1 MKSEPVKIGVI
12 GCGGYA
18 FQLIIRIQTTPLYG
32 KITTVTSRD
41 INSAGANYC
50 RSHGIKVF
58 ETVDEMLACGDFEV
72 VVNPTPIHLHAE
84 ITKQCLDA
92 GFPVWMEKPP
102 VATVQELDDLNLTA
116 LVAGLPVA
124 VCFNSLFSFR
134 AQQLKAELIAGK
146 YGKIRRIK
154 SLGAW
159 VRTEAYFRRN
169 SWAGALKH
177 GDRWILDGD
186 INNPFAHVVC
196 NGLFFAG
203 SEQSSLANPVSV
215 QAELYRANQ
224 IESEDT
230 SAIRIQTEGG
240 IEILSWLTLA
250 CKEELDP
257 VTVIETEKAT
267 IKFINLQQ
275 VELTFNDGTVEFRDS
290 YKENRLE
297 MIEHLCRTLRGDESL
312 ICSLADTRPF
322 TLTVN
327 AAFESVGTINTI
339 PSDALDCVMVR
350 ENERQTAIA
359 GMGKILKQA
368 FEANALF
375 SETGVSWA
383 CRSELFN
390 VENYVR
396 FPARFK
402 TRFRKNE
409 IPGALPGIEVSRI
422 C

>member
-1 MKSEPVKIGVI
+1 MNNEPVKIGVI

-18 FQLIIRIQTTPLYG
+18 YQLIIRIQTTPLYG
-32 KITTVTSRD
+32 RITAVTSRD
-41 INSAGANYC
+41 INSAGAAYC
-50 RSHGIKVF
+50 RAHGIKVF
-58 ETVDEMLACGDFEV
+58 STVEELLAYGDFEV

-84 ITKQCLDA
+84 ITKQCLAA

-102 VATVQELDDLNLTA
+102 VATVQELDDLSRAA

-134 AQQLKAELIAGK
+134 AQQLKAELVSGK
-146 YGKIRRIK
+146 YGKIKRVK

-159 VRTEAYFRRN
+159 VRTDAYFGRN
-169 SWAGALKH
+169 SWAGALKN

-203 SEQSSLANPVSV
+203 SKQAELANPVSV

-230 SAIRIQTEGG
+230 SAIRIQTEEG

-250 CKEELDP
+250 CKDESDP
-257 VTVIETEKAT
+257 VTVIETEQAD
-267 IKFINLQQ
+267 IKFINLQK
-275 VELTFNDGTVEFRDS
+275 VEVRFRDGTVEFRDS

-297 MIEHLCRTLRGDESL
+297 MIEHLCRTLRSKEPLIGSL
-312 ICSLADTRPF
+312 EMTRPF
-322 TLTVN
+322 TLAIN
-327 AAFESVGTINTI
+327 AAFDSVETINTI
-339 PSDALDCVMVR
+339 PEDALDCVMVR
-350 ENERQTAIA
+350 GNEKQVAIA
-359 GMGKILKQA
+359 GMGEILKRA

-375 SETGVSWA
+375 SEIGVPWA
-383 CRSELFN
+383 RTSEVF
-390 VENYVR
+390 ETKNYTR
-396 FPARFK
+396 FPVRFK
-402 TRFRKNE
+402 TATVK
-409 IPGALPGIEVSRI
+409 EVAKAA
-422 C
+422 CC

>member
-1 MKSEPVKIGVI
+1 MSNEPVKIGVI

-18 FQLIIRIQTTPLYG
+18 YQLIIRIQTTPLYG
-32 KITTVTSRD
+32 RITAVTSRD
-41 INSAGANYC
+41 INSDGAAYC
-50 RSHGIKVF
+50 RAHGIKVF
-58 ETVDEMLACGDFEV
+58 STVEELLAYGDFEV

-84 ITKQCLDA
+84 ITKQCLAA

-102 VATVQELDDLNLTA
+102 VATVQELDDLSRAA

-134 AQQLKAELIAGK
+134 AQQLKAELVSGK
-146 YGKIRRIK
+146 YGKIKRVK

-159 VRTEAYFRRN
+159 VRTDAYFGRN
-169 SWAGALKH
+169 SWAGALKN

-203 SEQSSLANPVSV
+203 CDQASLANPVTV

-230 SAIRIQTEGG
+230 SAIRIQTEEG

-250 CKEELDP
+250 CKDESDP
-257 VTVIETEKAT
+257 VTVIETEQAD
-267 IKFINLQQ
+267 IKFINLQK
-275 VELTFNDGTVEFRDS
+275 VEVRFHDGTVEFRDS

-297 MIEHLCRTLRGDESL
+297 MIEHLCRTLRSDEPLIGSL
-312 ICSLADTRPF
+312 EMTRPF
-322 TLTVN
+322 TLAVN
-327 AAFESVGTINTI
+327 AAFESVETINTI
-339 PSDALDCVMVR
+339 PANALDCVMVR
-350 ENERQTAIA
+350 GNEKQVAIA
-359 GMGKILKQA
+359 GMGEILKRA

-375 SETGVSWA
+375 SEIGVSWA
-383 CRSELFN
+383 RKSEVFGTK
-390 VENYVR
+390 NYMR
-396 FPARFK
+396 FPVRFK
-402 TRFRKNE
+402 TARVK
-409 IPGALPGIEVSRI
+409 EVAKAA
-422 C
+422 CC